1 MTGRFGNEYLAES
14 VGFATGHASGIAA
27 GKQAG
32 YNEGWNAAVAQCNPM
47 LAERDREIARLT
59 SEIYKG
65 NDYIKELRAALE
77 KSQHVSGLYHKDRDE
92 FIALHRQEK
101 AQRERL
107 EYMIEQARRHGVNI
121 EDFNR

>member
-14 VGFATGHASGIAA
+14 VGYADGQAKGITI
-27 GKQAG
+27 GRQAG
-32 YNEGWNAAVAQCNPM
+32 YNQGWNEAIAKCNPM
-47 LAERDREIARLT
+47 IEERDREIARLT

-92 FIALHRQEK
+92 LVVLHRQEK

-107 EYMIEQARRHGVNI
+107 EYMIDQARRHGVNI

>member
-14 VGFATGHASGIAA
+14 VGYAHGQANGIAV

-32 YNEGWNAAVAQCNPM
+32 YNQGWNEAVAKCNPM
-47 LAERDREIARLT
+47 IEERDREIARLT

-92 FIALHRQEK
+92 LVILHRQEK
-101 AQRERL
+101 TERERL

-121 EDFNR
+121 EDFSR

>member
-14 VGFATGHASGIAA
+14 VGYADGQAKGIAI
-27 GKQAG
+27 GRQAG
-32 YNEGWNAAVAQCNPM
+32 YNQGWNEAIAKCNPM
-47 LAERDREIARLT
+47 IEERDREIARLT

-92 FIALHRQEK
+92 LVVLHRQEK